1 MNKKFL
7 SAILFGAL
15 MVSSTGTFVS
25 CKDYDDDIDNIN
37 KELTDIKSK
46 LSDLESKVTTGGAY
60 VTKIESVEGGLKVS
74 VSDGTSYNLTIAGT
88 PAGSTVVID
97 KTTGEIS
104 IDGTP
109 TGFFATTGTTP
120 QGESTAPYVKDGFWY
135 FYDDATKAFVKSEYK
150 ASGNAWAVQKGDSVV
165 LHIPNE
171 AGVMQ
176 EITLP
181 TSSSALTALNAT
193 SSNWTSGKNIAWSKA
208 GADVTWAGKK
218 GNVTAGQLLISQLGS
233 ETATVTPASY
243 DLGAQTLTLVDI
255 DGKTAP
261 VTVTATAAEGD
272 YVTDRAASPSGKWNL
287 AIAMTDEV
295 TADNIATAFTK
306 KVNGVDK
313 NVKYALAVNGT
324 VMTGYEYVIDTQ
336 TVNESKTNTAYNK
349 DQIDLASKNVALG
362 TSTLSLNAATAAQA
376 YDSYLTFE
384 GASKT
389 LAEAKGITV
398 DGMNITVPA
407 TAAAAA
413 TPGLS
418 VTVNILDITGK
429 IAKNNV
435 ALTIAGASVSETE
448 TVAPV
453 SIKIST
459 VNSFSVDL
467 GTIFTNLDA
476 NIAQN
481 ADATKTT
488 VTTADGN
495 FFALTSTTA
504 ANGLFNVAGN
514 DKIAFK
520 KADGS
525 AATIAERNAT
535 KAVITLKMDGGT
547 GSSYVSA
554 AKDIANIYGT
564 FNLTLTLK
572 DKQGNELKK
581 VIVPVTVSKPEF
593 DDYYTANQYAG
604 WNEGVL
610 SSVIDNSGN
619 TPAFTMPTNLYTI
632 NKKADGTTGMTDA
645 QPDYVYTYKKAAVD
659 IDNSE
664 VKEAASI
671 TFDDVVK
678 DGFLKTTDYKV
689 KASKEVVTVN
699 ALTNGGSAEDNKI
712 SVSKEFTMKLAPA
725 FNKAKLVYYT
735 NGVAGTVA
743 AVNADGIIAPLTGD
757 GTANKPKN
765 GLALQYGDE
774 EIAVSATA
782 IPASESDDHKL
793 GGYKVTTGSAATGA
807 VVVGFAKSAESAGT
821 GVNLETGDTGVK
833 ITGLNAGQGGE
844 LVVTFTDY
852 AGIKT
857 QATIEYKK

>member
-1 MNKKFL
+1 M
-7 SAILFGAL
+7 
-15 MVSSTGTFVS
+15 
-25 CKDYDDDIDNIN
+25 
-37 KELTDIKSK
+37 TDIKSK

-193 SSNWTSGKNIAWSKA
+193 PSKWTSGKNIAWSKA

-218 GNVTAGQLLISQLGS
+218 GNVAAGQLLIGQLGS

-243 DLGAQTLTLVDI
+243 DLGAQELTLVDI

-349 DQIDLASKNVALG
+349 ANIGLASANVALG

-384 GASKT
+384 GASKS

-407 TAAAAA
+407 TAAA

-435 ALTIAGASVSETE
+435 ALTIAGTSVSETE

-520 KADGS
+520 QADGG
-525 AATIAERNAT
+525 AASIAARNAT
-535 KAVITLKMDGGT
+535 KAVITLNYA
-547 GSSYVSA
+547 GSKYTTA
-554 AKDIANIYGT
+554 AKDLANIYGT

-659 IDNSE
+659 NSE

-671 TFDDVVK
+671 TFNDVVK

-689 KASKEVVTVN
+689 KASNEVVTVN
-699 ALTNGGSAEDNKI
+699 ALTNGGSAEDNEI

-774 EIAVSATA
+774 EIAVSTTA
-782 IPASESDDHKL
+782 IPASASDDHKL

>member
-25 CKDYDDDIDNIN
+25 CKDYDDDIDEIN

-193 SSNWTSGKNIAWSKA
+193 PSNWTSGKNIAWSKA

-218 GNVTAGQLLISQLGS
+218 GNVAAGQLLIGQLGS

-243 DLGAQTLTLVDI
+243 DLGAQELTLVDI

-349 DQIDLASKNVALG
+349 AQIDLASKNVALG

-407 TAAAAA
+407 TAAA
-413 TPGLS
+413 TSGLS

-429 IAKNNV
+429 IAKKDII
-435 ALTIAGASVSETE
+435 LTIAGASVSETE

-495 FFALTSTTA
+495 FFALTSATSIGDGLYKVAENTA
-504 ANGLFNVAGN
+504 
-514 DKIAFK
+514 IAFK
-520 KADGS
+520 KADGG
-525 AATIAERNAT
+525 AATIAARNAT
-535 KAVITLKMDGGT
+535 KAVITLNYA
-547 GSSYVSA
+547 SSKYTTA
-554 AKDIANIYGT
+554 AKDLANIYGT

-572 DKQGNELKK
+572 DAQGNELKK
-581 VIVPVTVSKPEF
+581 VIVPVTVSKPDF

-604 WNEGVL
+604 WNEGIL
-610 SSVIDNSGN
+610 SSVIDNSTQN
-619 TPAFTMPTNLYTI
+619 APAFTMPTNLYTI

-645 QPDYVYTYKKAAVD
+645 QPDYTYTYKKT
-659 IDNSE
+659 DNSE
-664 VKEAASI
+664 ANNVTSI
-671 TFDDVVK
+671 TFTDVVK

-689 KASKEVVTVN
+689 KASNEVVTVN
-699 ALTNGGSAEDNKI
+699 ALTNDGSAEDNGI

-782 IPASESDDHKL
+782 IPASASNDHKL
-793 GGYKVTTGSAATGA
+793 GGYEVTTGSAATGA

-833 ITGLNAGQGGE
+833 IAGLNAGQGGE

>member
-193 SSNWTSGKNIAWSKA
+193 PSNWTSGKNIAWSKA

-218 GNVTAGQLLISQLGS
+218 GNVAAGQLLIGQLGS
-233 ETATVTPASY
+233 ETATVTPAFY
-243 DLGAQTLTLVDI
+243 DLGAQELTLVDI

-349 DQIDLASKNVALG
+349 ANIGLASANVALG

-407 TAAAAA
+407 TAAA

-429 IAKNNV
+429 IAKKDV
-435 ALTIAGASVSETE
+435 VLTIAGASVSETE

-481 ADATKTT
+481 ADTTKTT

-495 FFALTSTTA
+495 FFALTSATSIGDGLYKVAENTA
-504 ANGLFNVAGN
+504 
-514 DKIAFK
+514 IAFK
-520 KADGS
+520 KADGG
-525 AATIAERNAT
+525 AATIAARNAI
-535 KAVITLKMDGGT
+535 KAVITLNYT
-547 GSSYVSA
+547 GSKYTTA
-554 AKDIANIYGT
+554 AKDLANIYGT

-572 DKQGNELKK
+572 DAQGNELKK

-604 WNEGVL
+604 WNEGIL

-619 TPAFTMPTNLYTI
+619 SPAFTMPTNLYTI
-632 NKKADGTTGMTDA
+632 NKKADGTGMTDA
-645 QPDYVYTYKKAAVD
+645 QPGYTYTYKKAAV
-659 IDNSE
+659 DNSE

-671 TFDDVVK
+671 TFTDVVK

-689 KASKEVVTVN
+689 KANKEVVTVN
-699 ALTNGGSAEDNKI
+699 ALTGASNAAADNTI

-743 AVNADGIIAPLTGD
+743 AVNADGIIAALTED
-757 GTANKPKN
+757 KTANKPKN

-774 EIAVSATA
+774 EIAVSTTA
-782 IPASESDDHKL
+782 IPASASASNKL
-793 GGYKVTTGSAATGA
+793 GGYQVSTADATSGA
-807 VVVGFAKSAESAGT
+807 TIKVGFAKSAESAGGSVT
-821 GVNLETGDTGVK
+821 LEAGDTGVK

>member
-1 MNKKFL
+1 
-7 SAILFGAL
+7 

-193 SSNWTSGKNIAWSKA
+193 PSKWTSGKNIAWSKA

-218 GNVTAGQLLISQLGS
+218 GNVAAGQLLIGQLGS

-243 DLGAQTLTLVDI
+243 DLGAQELTLVDI

-349 DQIDLASKNVALG
+349 ANIGLASANVALG

-384 GASKT
+384 GASKS

-407 TAAAAA
+407 TAAA

-435 ALTIAGASVSETE
+435 ALTIAGTSVSETE

-520 KADGS
+520 QADGG
-525 AATIAERNAT
+525 AASIAARNAT
-535 KAVITLKMDGGT
+535 KAVITLNYA
-547 GSSYVSA
+547 GSKYTTA
-554 AKDIANIYGT
+554 AKDLANIYGT

-645 QPDYVYTYKKAAVD
+645 QPDYVYTYKKAAVN
-659 IDNSE
+659 NSE

-671 TFDDVVK
+671 TFNDVVK

-689 KASKEVVTVN
+689 KASNEVVTVN
-699 ALTNGGSAEDNKI
+699 ALTNGGSAEDNEI

-743 AVNADGIIAPLTGD
+743 AVNADGIIAPLTED

-774 EIAVSATA
+774 EIAVSTTA
-782 IPASESDDHKL
+782 IPASASDDHKL

>member
-1 MNKKFL
+1 
-7 SAILFGAL
+7 

-193 SSNWTSGKNIAWSKA
+193 PSNWTSGKNIAWSKA

-218 GNVTAGQLLISQLGS
+218 GNVAAGQLLIGQLGS

-243 DLGAQTLTLVDI
+243 DLGAQELTLVDI

-349 DQIDLASKNVALG
+349 ANIGLASANVALG

-407 TAAAAA
+407 TAAA

-429 IAKNNV
+429 IAKKDV
-435 ALTIAGASVSETE
+435 VLTIAGASVSETE

-495 FFALTSTTA
+495 FFALTSATSIGDGLYKVAENTA
-504 ANGLFNVAGN
+504 
-514 DKIAFK
+514 IAFK
-520 KADGS
+520 KADGG
-525 AATIAERNAT
+525 AATIAARNAI
-535 KAVITLKMDGGT
+535 KAVITLNYT
-547 GSSYVSA
+547 GSKYTTA
-554 AKDIANIYGT
+554 AKDLANIYGT

-572 DKQGNELKK
+572 DAQGNELKK

-604 WNEGVL
+604 WNEGIL

-619 TPAFTMPTNLYTI
+619 SPAFTMPTNLYTI
-632 NKKADGTTGMTDA
+632 NKKADGTGMTDA
-645 QPDYVYTYKKAAVD
+645 QPGYTYTYKKAAV
-659 IDNSE
+659 DNSE

-671 TFDDVVK
+671 TFTDVVK

-689 KASKEVVTVN
+689 KANKEVVTVN
-699 ALTNGGSAEDNKI
+699 ALTGASNAAADNTI

-743 AVNADGIIAPLTGD
+743 AVNADGIIAALTED
-757 GTANKPKN
+757 KTANKPKN

-774 EIAVSATA
+774 EIAVSTTA
-782 IPASESDDHKL
+782 IPASASASNKL
-793 GGYKVTTGSAATGA
+793 GGYQVSTADATSDA
-807 VVVGFAKSAESAGT
+807 TIKVGFAKSAESAGGSVT
-821 GVNLETGDTGVK
+821 LEAGDIGVK

>member
-1 MNKKFL
+1 
-7 SAILFGAL
+7 

-193 SSNWTSGKNIAWSKA
+193 PSNWTSGKNIAWSKA

-218 GNVTAGQLLISQLGS
+218 GNVAAGQLLIGQLGS

-243 DLGAQTLTLVDI
+243 DLGAQELTLVDI

-349 DQIDLASKNVALG
+349 ANIGLASANVALG

-407 TAAAAA
+407 TAAA

-429 IAKNNV
+429 IAKKDV
-435 ALTIAGASVSETE
+435 VLTIAGASVSETE

-495 FFALTSTTA
+495 FFALTSVTSIGDGLYKVAENTA
-504 ANGLFNVAGN
+504 
-514 DKIAFK
+514 IAFK
-520 KADGS
+520 KADGG
-525 AATIAERNAT
+525 AATIAARNAI
-535 KAVITLKMDGGT
+535 KAVITLNYT
-547 GSSYVSA
+547 GSKYTTA
-554 AKDIANIYGT
+554 AKDLANIYGT

-572 DKQGNELKK
+572 DAQGNELKK

-604 WNEGVL
+604 WNEGIL

-619 TPAFTMPTNLYTI
+619 SPAFTMPTNLYTI
-632 NKKADGTTGMTDA
+632 NKKADGTGMTDA
-645 QPDYVYTYKKAAVD
+645 QPGYTYTYKKAAV
-659 IDNSE
+659 DNSE

-671 TFDDVVK
+671 TFTDVVK

-689 KASKEVVTVN
+689 KANKEVVTVN
-699 ALTNGGSAEDNKI
+699 ALTGASNAAADNTI

-743 AVNADGIIAPLTGD
+743 AVNADGIIAALTED
-757 GTANKPKN
+757 KTANKPKN

-774 EIAVSATA
+774 EIAVSTTA
-782 IPASESDDHKL
+782 IPASASASNKL
-793 GGYKVTTGSAATGA
+793 GGYQVSTADATSGA
-807 VVVGFAKSAESAGT
+807 TIKVGFAKSAESAGGSVT
-821 GVNLETGDTGVK
+821 LEAGDTGVK

>member
-193 SSNWTSGKNIAWSKA
+193 PSNWTSGKNIAWSKA
-208 GADVTWAGKK
+208 SADVTWAGKK
-218 GNVTAGQLLISQLGS
+218 GNVAAGQLLIGQLGS

-243 DLGAQTLTLVDI
+243 DLGAQELTLVDI

-349 DQIDLASKNVALG
+349 ANIGLASANVALG

-407 TAAAAA
+407 TAAA

-429 IAKNNV
+429 IAKKDV
-435 ALTIAGASVSETE
+435 VLTIAGASVSETE

-495 FFALTSTTA
+495 FFALTSATSIGDGLYKVAENTA
-504 ANGLFNVAGN
+504 
-514 DKIAFK
+514 IAFK
-520 KADGS
+520 KADGG
-525 AATIAERNAT
+525 AATIAARNAI
-535 KAVITLKMDGGT
+535 KAVITLNYT
-547 GSSYVSA
+547 GSKYTTA
-554 AKDIANIYGT
+554 AKDLANIYGT

-572 DKQGNELKK
+572 DAQGNELKK

-604 WNEGVL
+604 WNEGIL

-619 TPAFTMPTNLYTI
+619 SPAFTMPTNLYTI
-632 NKKADGTTGMTDA
+632 NKKADGTGMTDA
-645 QPDYVYTYKKAAVD
+645 QPGYTYTYKKAAV
-659 IDNSE
+659 DNSE

-671 TFDDVVK
+671 TFTDVVK

-689 KASKEVVTVN
+689 KANKEVVTVN
-699 ALTNGGSAEDNKI
+699 ALTGASNAAADNTI

-743 AVNADGIIAPLTGD
+743 AVNADGIIAALTED
-757 GTANKPKN
+757 KTANKPKN

-774 EIAVSATA
+774 EIAVSTTA
-782 IPASESDDHKL
+782 IPASASASNKL
-793 GGYKVTTGSAATGA
+793 GGYQVSTADATSGA
-807 VVVGFAKSAESAGT
+807 TIKVGFAKSAESAGGSVT
-821 GVNLETGDTGVK
+821 LEAGDTGVK

>member
-1 MNKKFL
+1 
-7 SAILFGAL
+7 

-25 CKDYDDDIDNIN
+25 CKDYDDDIDEIN

-120 QGESTAPYVKDGFWY
+120 QGESTASYVKDGFWY

-193 SSNWTSGKNIAWSKA
+193 PSNWTSGKNIAWSKA

-218 GNVTAGQLLISQLGS
+218 GNVTAGQLLIGQLGS

-349 DQIDLASKNVALG
+349 NQIGLASANVALG

-407 TAAAAA
+407 TAAA

-429 IAKNNV
+429 IAKKDII
-435 ALTIAGASVSETE
+435 LTIAGASVSETE

-495 FFALTSTTA
+495 FFALTSATSIGDGLYKVAENTA
-504 ANGLFNVAGN
+504 
-514 DKIAFK
+514 IAFK
-520 KADGS
+520 KADGG
-525 AATIAERNAT
+525 AAAIAARNAT

-610 SSVIDNSGN
+610 SSVIDNSTQN

-645 QPDYVYTYKKAAVD
+645 QPDYAYTYKKAAV
-659 IDNSE
+659 DNSE

-671 TFDDVVK
+671 TFTDVVK

-689 KASKEVVTVN
+689 KASNEVVTVN
-699 ALTNGGSAEDNKI
+699 ALTGASNAAADNTI

-743 AVNADGIIAPLTGD
+743 AVNADGIIAALTGD

-774 EIAVSATA
+774 EIAVSTTA
-782 IPASESDDHKL
+782 IPTSASNDHKL
-793 GGYKVTTGSAATGA
+793 GGYEVTTGSAATGA
-807 VVVGFAKSAESAGT
+807 VVVEFAKSAESAGT
-821 GVNLETGDTGVK
+821 GVKLEAGDTGVK

>member
-1 MNKKFL
+1 
-7 SAILFGAL
+7 

-193 SSNWTSGKNIAWSKA
+193 PSNWTSGKNIAWSKA

-218 GNVTAGQLLISQLGS
+218 GNVAAGQLLIGQLGS

-243 DLGAQTLTLVDI
+243 DLGAQELTLVDI

-349 DQIDLASKNVALG
+349 ANIGLASANVALG

-407 TAAAAA
+407 TAAA

-429 IAKNNV
+429 IAKKDV
-435 ALTIAGASVSETE
+435 VLTIAGASVSETE

-495 FFALTSTTA
+495 FFALTSATSIGDGLYKVAENTA
-504 ANGLFNVAGN
+504 
-514 DKIAFK
+514 IAFK
-520 KADGS
+520 KADGG
-525 AATIAERNAT
+525 AATIAARNAI
-535 KAVITLKMDGGT
+535 KAVITLNYT
-547 GSSYVSA
+547 GSKYTTA
-554 AKDIANIYGT
+554 AKDLANIYGT

-572 DKQGNELKK
+572 DAQGNELKK

-604 WNEGVL
+604 WNEGIL

-619 TPAFTMPTNLYTI
+619 SPAFTMPTNLYTI
-632 NKKADGTTGMTDA
+632 NKKADGTGMTDA
-645 QPDYVYTYKKAAVD
+645 QLGYTYTYKKAAV
-659 IDNSE
+659 DNSE

-671 TFDDVVK
+671 TFTDVVK

-689 KASKEVVTVN
+689 KANKEVVTVN
-699 ALTNGGSAEDNKI
+699 ALTGASNAAADNTI

-743 AVNADGIIAPLTGD
+743 AVNADGIIAALTED
-757 GTANKPKN
+757 KTANKPKN

-774 EIAVSATA
+774 EIAVSTTA
-782 IPASESDDHKL
+782 IPASASASNKL
-793 GGYKVTTGSAATGA
+793 GGYQVSTADATSGA
-807 VVVGFAKSAESAGT
+807 TIKVGFAKSAESAGGSVT
-821 GVNLETGDTGVK
+821 LEAGDTGVK

-844 LVVTFTDY
+844 LVVTFTDH

>member
-1 MNKKFL
+1 M
-7 SAILFGAL
+7 IG
-15 MVSSTGTFVS
+15 
-25 CKDYDDDIDNIN
+25 
-37 KELTDIKSK
+37 
-46 LSDLESKVTTGGAY
+46 
-60 VTKIESVEGGLKVS
+60 
-74 VSDGTSYNLTIAGT
+74 
-88 PAGSTVVID
+88 
-97 KTTGEIS
+97 
-104 IDGTP
+104 
-109 TGFFATTGTTP
+109 
-120 QGESTAPYVKDGFWY
+120 
-135 FYDDATKAFVKSEYK
+135 
-150 ASGNAWAVQKGDSVV
+150 
-165 LHIPNE
+165 
-171 AGVMQ
+171 
-176 EITLP
+176 
-181 TSSSALTALNAT
+181 
-193 SSNWTSGKNIAWSKA
+193 
-208 GADVTWAGKK
+208 
-218 GNVTAGQLLISQLGS
+218 QLGS

-243 DLGAQTLTLVDI
+243 DLGAQELTLVDI

-349 DQIDLASKNVALG
+349 ANIGLANANVALG

-384 GASKT
+384 GASKS

-407 TAAAAA
+407 TAAA
-413 TPGLS
+413 TSGLS

-429 IAKNNV
+429 IAKKDII
-435 ALTIAGASVSETE
+435 LTIAGASVSETE

-504 ANGLFNVAGN
+504 ANGLFNVADNG
-514 DKIAFK
+514 KIAFK
-520 KADGS
+520 KADGG
-525 AATIAERNAT
+525 AASIAARNAT
-535 KAVITLKMDGGT
+535 KAVITLN
-547 GSSYVSA
+547 YVSSKYTTA
-554 AKDIANIYGT
+554 AKDLANIYGT

-572 DKQGNELKK
+572 DAQGNELKK

-610 SSVIDNSGN
+610 SSVIDNSTN
-619 TPAFTMPTNLYTI
+619 APAFTMPTNLYTI
-632 NKKADGTTGMTDA
+632 NKKADGTGMTDA
-645 QPDYVYTYKKAAVD
+645 QPGYTYTYKKADA
-659 IDNSE
+659 SE
-664 VKEAASI
+664 VKNVDAI
-671 TFDDVVK
+671 TFNDVVK

-699 ALTNGGSAEDNKI
+699 ALTGVSNTAADNTI

-743 AVNADGIIAPLTGD
+743 AVNADGIIVALTGD

-774 EIAVSATA
+774 EIAVSTTA
-782 IPASESDDHKL
+782 IPASASNDHKL
-793 GGYKVTTGSAATGA
+793 GGYEVTTGSAATGA
-807 VVVGFAKSAESAGT
+807 IVVEFAKSAESAGGSVT
-821 GVNLETGDTGVK
+821 LETSDTGVK
-833 ITGLNAGQGGE
+833 IADLNAGQGGE

>member
-1 MNKKFL
+1 
-7 SAILFGAL
+7 

-25 CKDYDDDIDNIN
+25 CKDYDDDIDEIN

-193 SSNWTSGKNIAWSKA
+193 PSNWTSGKNIAWSKA

-218 GNVTAGQLLISQLGS
+218 GNVTAGQLLIGQLGS

-349 DQIDLASKNVALG
+349 NQIGLASANVALG

-407 TAAAAA
+407 TAAA
-413 TPGLS
+413 TSGLS

-429 IAKNNV
+429 IAKKDII
-435 ALTIAGASVSETE
+435 LTIAGASVSETE

-495 FFALTSTTA
+495 FFALTSATSIGDGLYKVAENTA
-504 ANGLFNVAGN
+504 
-514 DKIAFK
+514 IAFK
-520 KADGS
+520 KADGG
-525 AATIAERNAT
+525 AAAIAARNAT
-535 KAVITLKMDGGT
+535 KAVITLNYA
-547 GSSYVSA
+547 SSKYTTA
-554 AKDIANIYGT
+554 AKDLANIYGT

-572 DKQGNELKK
+572 DAQGNELKK

-610 SSVIDNSGN
+610 SSVIDNSTQN

-645 QPDYVYTYKKAAVD
+645 QPDYAYTYKKAAV
-659 IDNSE
+659 DNSE

-671 TFDDVVK
+671 TFTDVVK

-689 KASKEVVTVN
+689 KASNEVVTVN
-699 ALTNGGSAEDNKI
+699 ALTGASNAAADNTI

-743 AVNADGIIAPLTGD
+743 AVNADGIIAALTGD

-774 EIAVSATA
+774 EIAVSTTA
-782 IPASESDDHKL
+782 IPASASASNKL
-793 GGYKVTTGSAATGA
+793 GGYQVSTADATSGA
-807 VVVGFAKSAESAGT
+807 TIKVGFAKSAESAGGSVT
-821 GVNLETGDTGVK
+821 LETSDTGVK
-833 ITGLNAGQGGE
+833 IADLNAGQGGE

>member
-1 MNKKFL
+1 
-7 SAILFGAL
+7 

-171 AGVMQ
+171 AGVVQ

-218 GNVTAGQLLISQLGS
+218 GNVTAGQLLIGQLGS

-243 DLGAQTLTLVDI
+243 DLGAQELTLVDI

-349 DQIDLASKNVALG
+349 ANIWLANANVALG

-407 TAAAAA
+407 TAAA
-413 TPGLS
+413 TSGLS

-429 IAKNNV
+429 IAKKDII
-435 ALTIAGASVSETE
+435 LTIAGASVSETE

-495 FFALTSTTA
+495 FFALTSTISIGDGLYKVAENTA
-504 ANGLFNVAGN
+504 
-514 DKIAFK
+514 IAFK
-520 KADGS
+520 KADGG
-525 AATIAERNAT
+525 AATIAARNAT
-535 KAVITLKMDGGT
+535 KAVITLDYA
-547 GSSYVSA
+547 SSKYITA

-659 IDNSE
+659 NSE

-671 TFDDVVK
+671 TFNDVVK

-689 KASKEVVTVN
+689 KASNEVVTVN
-699 ALTNGGSAEDNKI
+699 ALTGVSNAAADNTI

-774 EIAVSATA
+774 EIAVSTTA
-782 IPASESDDHKL
+782 IPASESNDHKL

-807 VVVGFAKSAESAGT
+807 VVVEFAKSAESAGGSVT
-821 GVNLETGDTGVK
+821 LETGDAGVK
-833 ITGLNAGQGGE
+833 IADLNAGQGGE

>member
-193 SSNWTSGKNIAWSKA
+193 PSNWTSGKNIAWSKA

-218 GNVTAGQLLISQLGS
+218 GNVAAGQLLIGQLGS

-243 DLGAQTLTLVDI
+243 DLGAQELTLVDI

-336 TVNESKTNTAYNK
+336 TVNESKTNTDYNK
-349 DQIDLASKNVALG
+349 ANIGLASANVALG

-407 TAAAAA
+407 TAAA

-429 IAKNNV
+429 IAKKDV
-435 ALTIAGASVSETE
+435 VLTIAGASVSETE

-495 FFALTSTTA
+495 FFALTSATSIGDGLYKVAENTA
-504 ANGLFNVAGN
+504 
-514 DKIAFK
+514 IAFK
-520 KADGS
+520 KADGG
-525 AATIAERNAT
+525 AATIAARNAI
-535 KAVITLKMDGGT
+535 KAVITLNYT
-547 GSSYVSA
+547 GSKYTTA
-554 AKDIANIYGT
+554 AKDLANIYGT

-572 DKQGNELKK
+572 DAQGNELKK

-604 WNEGVL
+604 WNEGIL

-619 TPAFTMPTNLYTI
+619 SPAFTMPTNLYTI
-632 NKKADGTTGMTDA
+632 NKKADGTGMTDA
-645 QPDYVYTYKKAAVD
+645 QPGYTYTYKKAAV
-659 IDNSE
+659 DNSE

-671 TFDDVVK
+671 TFTDVVK

-689 KASKEVVTVN
+689 KANKEVVTVN
-699 ALTNGGSAEDNKI
+699 ALTGASNAAADNTI

-743 AVNADGIIAPLTGD
+743 AVNADGIIAALTED
-757 GTANKPKN
+757 KTANKPKN

-774 EIAVSATA
+774 EIAVSTTA
-782 IPASESDDHKL
+782 IPASASASNKL
-793 GGYKVTTGSAATGA
+793 GGYQVSTADATSGA
-807 VVVGFAKSAESAGT
+807 TIKVGFAKSAESAGGSVT
-821 GVNLETGDTGVK
+821 LEAGDTGVK

>member
-1 MNKKFL
+1 
-7 SAILFGAL
+7 

>member
-218 GNVTAGQLLISQLGS
+218 GNVTAGQLLIGQLGS

-407 TAAAAA
+407 TAAA

-659 IDNSE
+659 NSE

>member
-1 MNKKFL
+1 
-7 SAILFGAL
+7 

-193 SSNWTSGKNIAWSKA
+193 PSNWTSGKNIAWSKA

-218 GNVTAGQLLISQLGS
+218 GNVAAGQLLIGQLGS

-243 DLGAQTLTLVDI
+243 DLGAQELTLVDI

-349 DQIDLASKNVALG
+349 ANIGLASANVALG

-407 TAAAAA
+407 TAAA

-429 IAKNNV
+429 IAKKDV
-435 ALTIAGASVSETE
+435 VLTIAGASVSETE

-481 ADATKTT
+481 ADTTKTT

-495 FFALTSTTA
+495 FFALTSATSIGDGLYKVAENTA
-504 ANGLFNVAGN
+504 
-514 DKIAFK
+514 IAFK
-520 KADGS
+520 KADGG
-525 AATIAERNAT
+525 AATIAARNAI
-535 KAVITLKMDGGT
+535 KAVITLNYT
-547 GSSYVSA
+547 GSKYTTA
-554 AKDIANIYGT
+554 AKDLANIYGT

-572 DKQGNELKK
+572 DAQGNELKK

-604 WNEGVL
+604 WNEGIL

-619 TPAFTMPTNLYTI
+619 SPAFTMPTNLYTI
-632 NKKADGTTGMTDA
+632 NKKADGTGMTDA
-645 QPDYVYTYKKAAVD
+645 QPGYTYTYKKAAV
-659 IDNSE
+659 DNSE

-671 TFDDVVK
+671 TFTDVVK

-689 KASKEVVTVN
+689 KANKEVVTVN
-699 ALTNGGSAEDNKI
+699 ALTGASNAAADNTI

-743 AVNADGIIAPLTGD
+743 AVNADGIIAALTED
-757 GTANKPKN
+757 KTANKPKN

-774 EIAVSATA
+774 EIAVSTTA
-782 IPASESDDHKL
+782 IPASASASNKL
-793 GGYKVTTGSAATGA
+793 GGYQVSTADATSGA
-807 VVVGFAKSAESAGT
+807 TIKVGFAKSAESAGGSVT
-821 GVNLETGDTGVK
+821 LEAGDTGVK

>member
-25 CKDYDDDIDNIN
+25 CKDYDDDIDEIN

-171 AGVMQ
+171 AGVVQ

-193 SSNWTSGKNIAWSKA
+193 PSKWTSGKNIAWSKA

-218 GNVTAGQLLISQLGS
+218 GNVAAGQLLIGQLGS

-243 DLGAQTLTLVDI
+243 DLGAQELTLVDI

-349 DQIDLASKNVALG
+349 AQIDLASKNVALG

-407 TAAAAA
+407 TAAA
-413 TPGLS
+413 TSGLS

-429 IAKNNV
+429 IAKKDII
-435 ALTIAGASVSETE
+435 LTIAGASVSETE

-495 FFALTSTTA
+495 FFALTSATSIGDGLYKVAENTA
-504 ANGLFNVAGN
+504 
-514 DKIAFK
+514 IAFK
-520 KADGS
+520 KADGG
-525 AATIAERNAT
+525 AATIAARNAT
-535 KAVITLKMDGGT
+535 KAVITLNYA
-547 GSSYVSA
+547 SSKYTTA
-554 AKDIANIYGT
+554 AKDLANIYGT

-572 DKQGNELKK
+572 DAQGNELKK
-581 VIVPVTVSKPEF
+581 VIVPVTVSKPDF

-604 WNEGVL
+604 WNEGIL
-610 SSVIDNSGN
+610 SSVIDNSTQN
-619 TPAFTMPTNLYTI
+619 APAFTMPTNLYTI

-645 QPDYVYTYKKAAVD
+645 QPDYTYTYKKT
-659 IDNSE
+659 DNSE
-664 VKEAASI
+664 ANNVISI
-671 TFDDVVK
+671 TFTDVVK

-689 KASKEVVTVN
+689 KASNEVVTVN
-699 ALTNGGSAEDNKI
+699 ALTNDGSAEDNGI

-782 IPASESDDHKL
+782 IPASASNDHKL
-793 GGYKVTTGSAATGA
+793 GGYEVTTGSAATGA

-833 ITGLNAGQGGE
+833 IAGLNAGQGGE

>member
-193 SSNWTSGKNIAWSKA
+193 PSNWTSGKNIAWSKA

-218 GNVTAGQLLISQLGS
+218 GNVAAGQLLIGQLGS

-243 DLGAQTLTLVDI
+243 DLGAQELTLVDI

-349 DQIDLASKNVALG
+349 ANIGLASANVALG

-407 TAAAAA
+407 TAAA

-429 IAKNNV
+429 IAKKDIV
-435 ALTIAGASVSETE
+435 LTIAGASVSETE

-481 ADATKTT
+481 ADTTKTT

-495 FFALTSTTA
+495 FFALTSATSIGDGLYKVAENTA
-504 ANGLFNVAGN
+504 
-514 DKIAFK
+514 IAFK
-520 KADGS
+520 KADGG
-525 AATIAERNAT
+525 AATIAARNAI
-535 KAVITLKMDGGT
+535 KAVITLNYT
-547 GSSYVSA
+547 GSKYTTA
-554 AKDIANIYGT
+554 AKDLANIYGT

-572 DKQGNELKK
+572 DAQGNELKK

-604 WNEGVL
+604 WNEGIL

-619 TPAFTMPTNLYTI
+619 SPAFTMPTNLYTI
-632 NKKADGTTGMTDA
+632 NKKADGTGMTDA
-645 QPDYVYTYKKAAVD
+645 QPGYTYTYKKAAV
-659 IDNSE
+659 DNSE

-671 TFDDVVK
+671 TFTDVVK

-689 KASKEVVTVN
+689 KANKKVVTVN
-699 ALTNGGSAEDNKI
+699 ALTGASNAAADNTI

-743 AVNADGIIAPLTGD
+743 AVNADGIIAALTED
-757 GTANKPKN
+757 KTANKPKN

-774 EIAVSATA
+774 EIAVSTIA
-782 IPASESDDHKL
+782 IPASASASNKL
-793 GGYKVTTGSAATGA
+793 GGYQVSTADATSGA
-807 VVVGFAKSAESAGT
+807 TIKVGFAKSAESAGGSVT
-821 GVNLETGDTGVK
+821 LEAGDTGVK

>member
-171 AGVMQ
+171 AGVVQ

-193 SSNWTSGKNIAWSKA
+193 PNNWISGKNIAWSKA

-218 GNVTAGQLLISQLGS
+218 GNVTAGQLLIGQLGS

-243 DLGAQTLTLVDI
+243 DLGAQELTLVDI

-349 DQIDLASKNVALG
+349 ANIGLANANVALG

-407 TAAAAA
+407 TAAA
-413 TPGLS
+413 TSGLS

-429 IAKNNV
+429 IAKKDII
-435 ALTIAGASVSETE
+435 LTIAGASVSETE

-495 FFALTSTTA
+495 FFALTSTTSIGD
-504 ANGLFNVAGN
+504 GLYKVAEN
-514 DKIAFK
+514 TAIAFK
-520 KADGS
+520 KADGG
-525 AATIAERNAT
+525 AATIAARNAT
-535 KAVITLKMDGGT
+535 KAVITLDYA
-547 GSSYVSA
+547 SSKYTTA

-659 IDNSE
+659 NSE

-671 TFDDVVK
+671 TFNDVVK

-689 KASKEVVTVN
+689 KASNEVVTVN
-699 ALTNGGSAEDNKI
+699 ALTGVSNAAADNTI

-774 EIAVSATA
+774 EIAVSTTA

-807 VVVGFAKSAESAGT
+807 VVVEFAKSAESAGGSVT
-821 GVNLETGDTGVK
+821 LETGDAGVK
-833 ITGLNAGQGGE
+833 IADLNAGQGGE

>member
-1 MNKKFL
+1 
-7 SAILFGAL
+7 

-25 CKDYDDDIDNIN
+25 CKDYDDDIDEIN

-181 TSSSALTALNAT
+181 TSSSALTALDAT
-193 SSNWTSGKNIAWSKA
+193 LNNWISGKNIAWSKA

-218 GNVTAGQLLISQLGS
+218 GNVAAGQLLIGQLGS

-243 DLGAQTLTLVDI
+243 DLGAQELTLVDI

-349 DQIDLASKNVALG
+349 ANIGLASANVALG

-407 TAAAAA
+407 TAAA
-413 TPGLS
+413 TSGLS

-429 IAKNNV
+429 IAKKDII
-435 ALTIAGASVSETE
+435 LTIAGASVSETE

-495 FFALTSTTA
+495 FFALTSTTSIGD
-504 ANGLFNVAGN
+504 GLYKVAEN
-514 DKIAFK
+514 TAIAFK
-520 KADGS
+520 KADGG
-525 AATIAERNAT
+525 AATIAARNAI
-535 KAVITLKMDGGT
+535 KAVITLNYT
-547 GSSYVSA
+547 GSKYTTA
-554 AKDIANIYGT
+554 AKDLANIYGT

-572 DKQGNELKK
+572 DAQGNELKK

-604 WNEGVL
+604 WNEGIL

-619 TPAFTMPTNLYTI
+619 SPAFTMPTNLYTI
-632 NKKADGTTGMTDA
+632 NKKADGTGMTDA
-645 QPDYVYTYKKAAVD
+645 QPGYTYTYKKAAV
-659 IDNSE
+659 DNSE

-671 TFDDVVK
+671 TFTDVVK

-689 KASKEVVTVN
+689 KANKEVVTVN
-699 ALTNGGSAEDNKI
+699 ALTGASNAAADNTI

-743 AVNADGIIAPLTGD
+743 AVNADGIIAALTED
-757 GTANKPKN
+757 KTANKPKN

-774 EIAVSATA
+774 EIAVSTTT
-782 IPASESDDHKL
+782 IPASANASNKL
-793 GGYKVTTGSAATGA
+793 GGYQVSTADATSGA
-807 VVVGFAKSAESAGT
+807 TIKVGFAKSAESAGGSVT
-821 GVNLETGDTGVK
+821 LEAGDIGVK

>member
-193 SSNWTSGKNIAWSKA
+193 PSNWTSGKNIAWSKA

-218 GNVTAGQLLISQLGS
+218 GNVTAGQLLIGQLGS

-243 DLGAQTLTLVDI
+243 DLGAQELTLVDI

-349 DQIDLASKNVALG
+349 ANIGLASANVALG

-407 TAAAAA
+407 TAA

-429 IAKNNV
+429 IAKKDV
-435 ALTIAGASVSETE
+435 VLTIAGASVSETE

-495 FFALTSTTA
+495 FFALTSATSIGDGLYKVAENTA
-504 ANGLFNVAGN
+504 
-514 DKIAFK
+514 IAFK
-520 KADGS
+520 KADGG
-525 AATIAERNAT
+525 AATIAARNAI
-535 KAVITLKMDGGT
+535 KAVITLNYT
-547 GSSYVSA
+547 GSKYTTA
-554 AKDIANIYGT
+554 AKDLANIYGT

-572 DKQGNELKK
+572 DAQGNELKK

-604 WNEGVL
+604 WNEGIL

-619 TPAFTMPTNLYTI
+619 SPAFTMPTNLYTI
-632 NKKADGTTGMTDA
+632 NKKADGTGMTDA
-645 QPDYVYTYKKAAVD
+645 QPGYTYTYKKAAV
-659 IDNSE
+659 DNSE

-671 TFDDVVK
+671 TFTDVVK

-689 KASKEVVTVN
+689 KANKEVVTVN
-699 ALTNGGSAEDNKI
+699 ALTGASNAAADNTI

-743 AVNADGIIAPLTGD
+743 AVNADGIIAALTED
-757 GTANKPKN
+757 KTANKPKN

-774 EIAVSATA
+774 EIAVSTTA
-782 IPASESDDHKL
+782 IPASANASNKL
-793 GGYKVTTGSAATGA
+793 GGYQVSTADATSGA
-807 VVVGFAKSAESAGT
+807 TIKVGFAKSAESAGGSVT
-821 GVNLETGDTGVK
+821 LEAGDTGVK

>member
-1 MNKKFL
+1 
-7 SAILFGAL
+7 

-193 SSNWTSGKNIAWSKA
+193 PSNWTSGKNIAWSKA

-218 GNVTAGQLLISQLGS
+218 GNVAAGQLLIGQLGS

-243 DLGAQTLTLVDI
+243 DLGAQELTLVDI

-349 DQIDLASKNVALG
+349 ANIGLASANVALG

-407 TAAAAA
+407 TAAA

-429 IAKNNV
+429 IAKKDV
-435 ALTIAGASVSETE
+435 VLTIAGASVSETE

-495 FFALTSTTA
+495 FFALTSATSIGDGLYKVAENTA
-504 ANGLFNVAGN
+504 
-514 DKIAFK
+514 IAFK
-520 KADGS
+520 KADGG
-525 AATIAERNAT
+525 AAKIAARNAI
-535 KAVITLKMDGGT
+535 KAVITLNYT
-547 GSSYVSA
+547 GSKYTTA
-554 AKDIANIYGT
+554 AKDLANIYGT

-572 DKQGNELKK
+572 DAQGNELKK

-604 WNEGVL
+604 WNEGIL

-619 TPAFTMPTNLYTI
+619 SPAFTMPTNLYTI
-632 NKKADGTTGMTDA
+632 NKKADGTGMTDA
-645 QPDYVYTYKKAAVD
+645 QPGYTYTYKKAAV
-659 IDNSE
+659 DNSE

-671 TFDDVVK
+671 TFTDVVK

-689 KASKEVVTVN
+689 KANKEVVTVN
-699 ALTNGGSAEDNKI
+699 ALTGASNAAADNTI

-743 AVNADGIIAPLTGD
+743 AVNADGIIAALTED
-757 GTANKPKN
+757 KTANKPKN

-774 EIAVSATA
+774 EIAVSTTA
-782 IPASESDDHKL
+782 IPASASASNKL
-793 GGYKVTTGSAATGA
+793 GGYQVSTADATSGA
-807 VVVGFAKSAESAGT
+807 TIKVGFAKSAESAGGSVT
-821 GVNLETGDTGVK
+821 LEAGDTGVK

>member
-193 SSNWTSGKNIAWSKA
+193 PSNWTSGKNIAWSKA

-218 GNVTAGQLLISQLGS
+218 GNVAAGQLLIGQLGS

-243 DLGAQTLTLVDI
+243 DLGAQELTLVDI

-349 DQIDLASKNVALG
+349 ANIGLASANVALG

-407 TAAAAA
+407 TAAA

-429 IAKNNV
+429 IAKKDV
-435 ALTIAGASVSETE
+435 VLTIAGASVSETE

-495 FFALTSTTA
+495 FFALTSATSIGDGLYKVAENTA
-504 ANGLFNVAGN
+504 
-514 DKIAFK
+514 IAFK
-520 KADGS
+520 KADGG
-525 AATIAERNAT
+525 AATIAARNAI
-535 KAVITLKMDGGT
+535 KAVITLNYT
-547 GSSYVSA
+547 GSKYTTA
-554 AKDIANIYGT
+554 AKDLANIYGT

-572 DKQGNELKK
+572 DAQGNELKK

-604 WNEGVL
+604 WNEGIL

-619 TPAFTMPTNLYTI
+619 SPAFTMPTNLYTI
-632 NKKADGTTGMTDA
+632 NKKADGTGMTDA
-645 QPDYVYTYKKAAVD
+645 QPGYTYTYKKAAV
-659 IDNSE
+659 DNSE

-671 TFDDVVK
+671 TFTDVVK

-689 KASKEVVTVN
+689 KANKEVVIV
-699 ALTNGGSAEDNKI
+699 ALTGASNAAADDTI

-743 AVNADGIIAPLTGD
+743 AVNADGIIAALTED
-757 GTANKPKN
+757 KTANKPKN

-774 EIAVSATA
+774 EIAVSTTA
-782 IPASESDDHKL
+782 IPASASASNKL
-793 GGYKVTTGSAATGA
+793 GGYQVSTADVTSGATIK
-807 VVVGFAKSAESAGT
+807 VGFAKSAESAGGSVT
-821 GVNLETGDTGVK
+821 AGDTGVK

>member
-1 MNKKFL
+1 
-7 SAILFGAL
+7 

-181 TSSSALTALNAT
+181 TSSSALTALDAT
-193 SSNWTSGKNIAWSKA
+193 LNNWISGKNIAWSKA

-218 GNVTAGQLLISQLGS
+218 GNVTAGQLLIGQLGS

-243 DLGAQTLTLVDI
+243 DLGAQELTLVDI

-349 DQIDLASKNVALG
+349 ANIGLANANVALG

-407 TAAAAA
+407 TAAA

-429 IAKNNV
+429 IAKKDII
-435 ALTIAGASVSETE
+435 LTIAGASVSETE

-495 FFALTSTTA
+495 FFALTSTTSIGD
-504 ANGLFNVAGN
+504 GLYKVAEN
-514 DKIAFK
+514 TAIAFK
-520 KADGS
+520 KADGG
-525 AATIAERNAT
+525 AATIAARNAT
-535 KAVITLKMDGGT
+535 KAVITLDYA
-547 GSSYVSA
+547 SSKYTTA

-659 IDNSE
+659 NSE

-671 TFDDVVK
+671 TFNDVVK

-689 KASKEVVTVN
+689 KASNEVVTVN
-699 ALTNGGSAEDNKI
+699 ALTGVSNAAADNTI

-735 NGVAGTVA
+735 DGVAGTVA
-743 AVNADGIIAPLTGD
+743 AVGVDNVIATLSGD
-757 GTANKPKN
+757 GTKDNKYN
-765 GLALQYGDE
+765 GLALEYGDE
-774 EIAVSATA
+774 ILAVNSGKIGQTTTEKLNNYTILDASGTA
-782 IPASESDDHKL
+782 AEGVVKIELSLAENSLGELESTPL
-793 GGYKVTTGSAATGA
+793 TATGVA
-807 VVVGFAKSAESAGT
+807 LKALAPGNSGK
-821 GVNLETGDTGVK
+821 L
-833 ITGLNAGQGGE
+833 I
-844 LVVTFTDY
+844 VTFTDY

>member
-120 QGESTAPYVKDGFWY
+120 QGESTSPYVKDGFWY

-193 SSNWTSGKNIAWSKA
+193 PSNWTSGKNIAWSKA

-218 GNVTAGQLLISQLGS
+218 GNVAAGQLLIGQLGS

-243 DLGAQTLTLVDI
+243 DLGAQELTLVDI

-349 DQIDLASKNVALG
+349 ANIGLASANVALG

-407 TAAAAA
+407 TAAA

-429 IAKNNV
+429 IAKKDV
-435 ALTIAGASVSETE
+435 VLTIAGASVSETE

-495 FFALTSTTA
+495 FFALTSATSIGDGLYKVAENTA
-504 ANGLFNVAGN
+504 
-514 DKIAFK
+514 IAFK
-520 KADGS
+520 KADGG
-525 AATIAERNAT
+525 AATIAARNAI
-535 KAVITLKMDGGT
+535 KAVITLNYT
-547 GSSYVSA
+547 GSKYTTA
-554 AKDIANIYGT
+554 AKDLANIYGT

-572 DKQGNELKK
+572 DAQGNELKK

-604 WNEGVL
+604 WNEGIL

-619 TPAFTMPTNLYTI
+619 SPAFTMPTNLYTI
-632 NKKADGTTGMTDA
+632 NKKADGTGMTDA
-645 QPDYVYTYKKAAVD
+645 QPGYTYTYKKAAV
-659 IDNSE
+659 DNSE

-671 TFDDVVK
+671 TFTDVVK

-689 KASKEVVTVN
+689 KANKEVVTVN
-699 ALTNGGSAEDNKI
+699 ALTGASNAAADNTI

-743 AVNADGIIAPLTGD
+743 AVNADGIIAALTED
-757 GTANKPKN
+757 KTANKPKN

-774 EIAVSATA
+774 EIAVSTTA
-782 IPASESDDHKL
+782 IPASASASNKL
-793 GGYKVTTGSAATGA
+793 GGYQVSTADATSGA
-807 VVVGFAKSAESAGT
+807 TIKVGFAKSAESAGGSVT
-821 GVNLETGDTGVK
+821 LEAGDTGVK

>member
-193 SSNWTSGKNIAWSKA
+193 PSNWTSGKNIAWSKA

-218 GNVTAGQLLISQLGS
+218 GNVAAGQLLIGQLGS

-243 DLGAQTLTLVDI
+243 DLGAQELTLVDI

-349 DQIDLASKNVALG
+349 ANIGLANANVALG

-407 TAAAAA
+407 TAA

-429 IAKNNV
+429 IAKKDV
-435 ALTIAGASVSETE
+435 VLTIAGASVSETE

-495 FFALTSTTA
+495 FFALTSATSIGDGLYKVAENTA
-504 ANGLFNVAGN
+504 
-514 DKIAFK
+514 IAFK
-520 KADGS
+520 KADGG
-525 AATIAERNAT
+525 AATIAARNAI
-535 KAVITLKMDGGT
+535 KAVITLNYT
-547 GSSYVSA
+547 GSKYTTA
-554 AKDIANIYGT
+554 AKDLANIYGT

-572 DKQGNELKK
+572 DAQGNELKK

-604 WNEGVL
+604 WNEGIL

-619 TPAFTMPTNLYTI
+619 SPAFTMPTNLYTI
-632 NKKADGTTGMTDA
+632 NKKADGTGMTDA
-645 QPDYVYTYKKAAVD
+645 QPGYTYTYKKAAV
-659 IDNSE
+659 DNSE

-671 TFDDVVK
+671 TFTDVVK

-689 KASKEVVTVN
+689 KANKEVVTVN
-699 ALTNGGSAEDNKI
+699 ALTGASNAAADNTI

-743 AVNADGIIAPLTGD
+743 AVNADGIIAALTED
-757 GTANKPKN
+757 KTANKPKN

-774 EIAVSATA
+774 EIAVSTTA
-782 IPASESDDHKL
+782 IPASASASNKL
-793 GGYKVTTGSAATGA
+793 GGYQVSTADATSGA
-807 VVVGFAKSAESAGT
+807 TIKVGFAKSAESAGGSVT
-821 GVNLETGDTGVK
+821 LEAGDTGVK

>member
-193 SSNWTSGKNIAWSKA
+193 PNNWISGKNIAWSKA

-218 GNVTAGQLLISQLGS
+218 GNVTAGQLLIGQLGS

-243 DLGAQTLTLVDI
+243 DLGAQELTLVDI

-349 DQIDLASKNVALG
+349 NQIGLASANVALG

-407 TAAAAA
+407 TAAA
-413 TPGLS
+413 TSGLS

-429 IAKNNV
+429 IAKKDII
-435 ALTIAGASVSETE
+435 LTIAGASVSETE

-495 FFALTSTTA
+495 FFALTSTTSIGD
-504 ANGLFNVAGN
+504 GLYKVAEN
-514 DKIAFK
+514 TAIAFK
-520 KADGS
+520 KADGG
-525 AATIAERNAT
+525 AATIAARNAT
-535 KAVITLKMDGGT
+535 KAVITLDYA
-547 GSSYVSA
+547 SSKYITA

-659 IDNSE
+659 NSE

-671 TFDDVVK
+671 TFNDVVK

-689 KASKEVVTVN
+689 KASNEVVTVN
-699 ALTNGGSAEDNKI
+699 ALTGVSNAAADNTI

-774 EIAVSATA
+774 EIAVSTTA

-807 VVVGFAKSAESAGT
+807 VVVEFAKSAESAGGSVT
-821 GVNLETGDTGVK
+821 LETGDAGVK
-833 ITGLNAGQGGE
+833 IADLNAGQGGE
-844 LVVTFTDY
+844 LVFTFTDY

>member
-1 MNKKFL
+1 
-7 SAILFGAL
+7 

-181 TSSSALTALNAT
+181 TSSSALTALDAT
-193 SSNWTSGKNIAWSKA
+193 LNNWISGKNIAWSKA

-218 GNVTAGQLLISQLGS
+218 GNVAAGQLLIGQLGS

-243 DLGAQTLTLVDI
+243 DLGAQELTLVDI

-349 DQIDLASKNVALG
+349 ANIGLANANVALG

-407 TAAAAA
+407 TAAA
-413 TPGLS
+413 TSGLS

-429 IAKNNV
+429 IAKKDV
-435 ALTIAGASVSETE
+435 DLTIAGASVSETE

-495 FFALTSTTA
+495 FFALTSTTSIGD
-504 ANGLFNVAGN
+504 GLYKVAEN
-514 DKIAFK
+514 TAIAFK
-520 KADGS
+520 KADGG
-525 AATIAERNAT
+525 AATIAARNAT
-535 KAVITLKMDGGT
+535 KAVITLYYA
-547 GSSYVSA
+547 SSKYTTA

-659 IDNSE
+659 NSE

-671 TFDDVVK
+671 TFNDVVK

-689 KASKEVVTVN
+689 KASNEVVTVN
-699 ALTNGGSAEDNKI
+699 ALTGVSNAAADNTI

-774 EIAVSATA
+774 EIAVSTTA

-807 VVVGFAKSAESAGT
+807 VVVEFAKSAESAGGSVT
-821 GVNLETGDTGVK
+821 LERGDAGVK
-833 ITGLNAGQGGE
+833 IADLNAGQGGE

>member
-1 MNKKFL
+1 
-7 SAILFGAL
+7 

-193 SSNWTSGKNIAWSKA
+193 PSNWTSGKNIAWSKA

-218 GNVTAGQLLISQLGS
+218 GNVAAGQLLIGQLGS

-243 DLGAQTLTLVDI
+243 DLGAQELTLVDI

-349 DQIDLASKNVALG
+349 ANIGLASANVALG

-407 TAAAAA
+407 TAAA

-429 IAKNNV
+429 IAKKDV
-435 ALTIAGASVSETE
+435 VLTIAGASVSETE

-495 FFALTSTTA
+495 FFALTSATSIGDGLYKVAENTA
-504 ANGLFNVAGN
+504 
-514 DKIAFK
+514 IAFK
-520 KADGS
+520 KADGG
-525 AATIAERNAT
+525 AATIAARNAI
-535 KAVITLKMDGGT
+535 KAVITLNYT
-547 GSSYVSA
+547 GSKYTTA
-554 AKDIANIYGT
+554 AKDLANIYGT

-572 DKQGNELKK
+572 DAQGNELKK

-604 WNEGVL
+604 WNEGIL

-619 TPAFTMPTNLYTI
+619 SPAFTMPTNLYTI
-632 NKKADGTTGMTDA
+632 NKKADGTGMTDA
-645 QPDYVYTYKKAAVD
+645 QPGYTYTYKKAAV
-659 IDNSE
+659 DNSE

-671 TFDDVVK
+671 TFTDVVK

-689 KASKEVVTVN
+689 KANKEVVTVN
-699 ALTNGGSAEDNKI
+699 ALTGASNAAADNTI

-743 AVNADGIIAPLTGD
+743 AVNADGIIAALTED
-757 GTANKPKN
+757 KTANKPKN

-774 EIAVSATA
+774 EIAVSTTA
-782 IPASESDDHKL
+782 IPASASASNKL
-793 GGYKVTTGSAATGA
+793 GGYQVSTADATSGA
-807 VVVGFAKSAESAGT
+807 TIKVGFAKSAESAGGSVT
-821 GVNLETGDTGVK
+821 LEAGDTSVK

>member
-171 AGVMQ
+171 AGVVQ

-218 GNVTAGQLLISQLGS
+218 GNVTAGQLLIGQLGS

-243 DLGAQTLTLVDI
+243 DLGAQELTLVDI

-349 DQIDLASKNVALG
+349 ANIGLANANVALG

-407 TAAAAA
+407 TAAA
-413 TPGLS
+413 TSGLS

-429 IAKNNV
+429 IAKKDII
-435 ALTIAGASVSETE
+435 LTIAGASVSETE

-481 ADATKTT
+481 ADTTKTT

-495 FFALTSTTA
+495 FFALTSTTSIGD
-504 ANGLFNVAGN
+504 GLYKVAEN
-514 DKIAFK
+514 TAIAFK
-520 KADGS
+520 KADGG
-525 AATIAERNAT
+525 AATIAARNAT
-535 KAVITLKMDGGT
+535 KAVITLDYA
-547 GSSYVSA
+547 SSKYTTA

-604 WNEGVL
+604 WNEGIL

-619 TPAFTMPTNLYTI
+619 IPAFTMPTNLYTI

-645 QPDYVYTYKKAAVD
+645 QPGYVYTYKKAAV
-659 IDNSE
+659 DNSE

-671 TFDDVVK
+671 TFNDVVK

-689 KASKEVVTVN
+689 KASNEVVTVN
-699 ALTNGGSAEDNKI
+699 ALTGVSNAAADNTI

-735 NGVAGTVA
+735 DGVAGTVA
-743 AVNADGIIAPLTGD
+743 AVGVDNVIATLSGD
-757 GTANKPKN
+757 GTKDNKYN
-765 GLALQYGDE
+765 GLALEYGV
-774 EIAVSATA
+774 EILAVNSGKIGQTTTEKLNNYTILDASGTA
-782 IPASESDDHKL
+782 AEGVVKIELSLAENSLGELESTPL
-793 GGYKVTTGSAATGA
+793 TATGVA
-807 VVVGFAKSAESAGT
+807 LKALAPGNSGK
-821 GVNLETGDTGVK
+821 L
-833 ITGLNAGQGGE
+833 I
-844 LVVTFTDY
+844 VTFTDY

>member
-1 MNKKFL
+1 
-7 SAILFGAL
+7 

-193 SSNWTSGKNIAWSKA
+193 PSNWTSGKNIAWSKA

-218 GNVTAGQLLISQLGS
+218 GNVAAGQLLIGQLGS

-243 DLGAQTLTLVDI
+243 DLGAQELTLVDI

-349 DQIDLASKNVALG
+349 ANIGLASANVALG

-407 TAAAAA
+407 TAAA

-429 IAKNNV
+429 IAKKDV
-435 ALTIAGASVSETE
+435 VLTIAGASVSETE

-495 FFALTSTTA
+495 FFALTSATSIGDGLYKVAENTA
-504 ANGLFNVAGN
+504 
-514 DKIAFK
+514 IAFK
-520 KADGS
+520 KADGG
-525 AATIAERNAT
+525 AATIAARNAI
-535 KAVITLKMDGGT
+535 KAVITLNYT
-547 GSSYVSA
+547 GSKYTTA
-554 AKDIANIYGT
+554 AKDLANIYGT

-572 DKQGNELKK
+572 DAQGNELKK

-604 WNEGVL
+604 WNEGIL

-619 TPAFTMPTNLYTI
+619 SPAFTMPTNLYTI
-632 NKKADGTTGMTDA
+632 NKKADGTGMTDA
-645 QPDYVYTYKKAAVD
+645 QPGYTYTYKKAAV
-659 IDNSE
+659 DNSE

-671 TFDDVVK
+671 TFTDVVK

-689 KASKEVVTVN
+689 KANKEVVTVN
-699 ALTNGGSAEDNKI
+699 ALTGASNAAADDTI

-743 AVNADGIIAPLTGD
+743 AVNADGIIAALTED
-757 GTANKPKN
+757 KTANKPKN

-774 EIAVSATA
+774 EIAVSTTA
-782 IPASESDDHKL
+782 IPASASASNKL
-793 GGYKVTTGSAATGA
+793 GGYQVSTADATSGA
-807 VVVGFAKSAESAGT
+807 TIKVGFAKSAESAGGSVT
-821 GVNLETGDTGVK
+821 LEAGDIGVK

>member
-1 MNKKFL
+1 
-7 SAILFGAL
+7 

-25 CKDYDDDIDNIN
+25 CKDYDDDIDEIN

-193 SSNWTSGKNIAWSKA
+193 PSNWTSGKNIAWSKA

-218 GNVTAGQLLISQLGS
+218 GNVAAGQLLIGQLGS

-243 DLGAQTLTLVDI
+243 DLGAQELTLVDI

-349 DQIDLASKNVALG
+349 AQIDLASKNVALG

-407 TAAAAA
+407 TAAA

-504 ANGLFNVAGN
+504 ANGLFNVADN

-520 KADGS
+520 KADGG
-525 AATIAERNAT
+525 AASIAARNAT

-610 SSVIDNSGN
+610 SSVIDNSTQN
-619 TPAFTMPTNLYTI
+619 APKVEMSDKLYTV
-632 NKKADGTTGMTDA
+632 NKKADGSPMTSGNLAYTFKYTGYDGSSQSGKSTSDFNNISTDA
-645 QPDYVYTYKKAAVD
+645 LK
-659 IDNSE
+659 I
-664 VKEAASI
+664 
-671 TFDDVVK
+671 VK
-678 DGFLKTTDYKV
+678 DGVLKVTSYTV
-689 KASKEVVTVN
+689 KANKEVVTVN
-699 ALTNGGSAEDNKI
+699 ALTNNGVATDNAI

-735 NGVAGTVA
+735 DGVAGTVA
-743 AVNADGIIAPLTGD
+743 AVGVDNVIATLSGD
-757 GTANKPKN
+757 GTKDNKYN
-765 GLALQYGDE
+765 GLALEYGDE
-774 EIAVSATA
+774 ILAVNSDKIGQSTTEKLNNYTILDASGTA
-782 IPASESDDHKL
+782 
-793 GGYKVTTGSAATGA
+793 
-807 VVVGFAKSAESAGT
+807 AK
-821 GVNLETGDTGVK
+821 GVVK
-833 ITGLNAGQGGE
+833 IELSLAENSLGE
-844 LVVTFTDY
+844 LESTPLTDAGVALKALAPGNSGKLIVTFTDY

>member
-1 MNKKFL
+1 
-7 SAILFGAL
+7 

-171 AGVMQ
+171 AGVVQ

-193 SSNWTSGKNIAWSKA
+193 PSNWTSGKNIAWSKA

-218 GNVTAGQLLISQLGS
+218 GNVTAGQLLIGQLGS

-324 VMTGYEYVIDTQ
+324 VMTEYEYVIDTQ

-407 TAAAAA
+407 TAAA

-659 IDNSE
+659 NSE

-671 TFDDVVK
+671 TFNDVVK

-689 KASKEVVTVN
+689 KASNEVVTVN
-699 ALTNGGSAEDNKI
+699 ALTNNGSAEDNGI

-743 AVNADGIIAPLTGD
+743 AVNADGIIAPFTGD

-782 IPASESDDHKL
+782 IPASASASNKL
-793 GGYKVTTGSAATGA
+793 GGYQVSTGSAATGA
-807 VVVGFAKSAESAGT
+807 VVVEFAKSAESAGT
-821 GVNLETGDTGVK
+821 GVNLEAGDTGVK

>member
-1 MNKKFL
+1 
-7 SAILFGAL
+7 

-193 SSNWTSGKNIAWSKA
+193 PNNWISGKNIAWSKA

-218 GNVTAGQLLISQLGS
+218 GNVTAGQLLIGQLGS

-243 DLGAQTLTLVDI
+243 DLGAQELTLVDI

-349 DQIDLASKNVALG
+349 ANIGLANANVALG

-407 TAAAAA
+407 TAAA

-429 IAKNNV
+429 IAKKDV
-435 ALTIAGASVSETE
+435 DLTIAGASVSETE

-495 FFALTSTTA
+495 FFALTSTTSIGD
-504 ANGLFNVAGN
+504 GLYKVAEN
-514 DKIAFK
+514 TAIAFK
-520 KADGS
+520 KADGG
-525 AATIAERNAT
+525 AATIAARNAT
-535 KAVITLKMDGGT
+535 KAVITLDYA
-547 GSSYVSA
+547 SSKYITA

-659 IDNSE
+659 NSE

-671 TFDDVVK
+671 TFNDVVK

-689 KASKEVVTVN
+689 KASNEVVTVN
-699 ALTNGGSAEDNKI
+699 ALTGVSNAAADNTI

-735 NGVAGTVA
+735 DGVAGTVA
-743 AVNADGIIAPLTGD
+743 AVGVDNVIATLSGD
-757 GTANKPKN
+757 GTKDNKYN
-765 GLALQYGDE
+765 GLALEYGDE
-774 EIAVSATA
+774 ILAVNSGKIGQTTTEKLNNYTILDASGTA
-782 IPASESDDHKL
+782 AEGVVKIELSLAENSLGELESTPL
-793 GGYKVTTGSAATGA
+793 TATGVA
-807 VVVGFAKSAESAGT
+807 LKALAPGNSGK
-821 GVNLETGDTGVK
+821 L
-833 ITGLNAGQGGE
+833 I
-844 LVVTFTDY
+844 VTFTDY

>member
-193 SSNWTSGKNIAWSKA
+193 PSNWTSGKNIAWSKA

-218 GNVTAGQLLISQLGS
+218 GNVAAGQLLIGQLGS

-243 DLGAQTLTLVDI
+243 DLGAQELTLVDI
-255 DGKTAP
+255 DGKTPP

-349 DQIDLASKNVALG
+349 ANIGLASANVALG

-407 TAAAAA
+407 TAAA

-429 IAKNNV
+429 IAKKDV
-435 ALTIAGASVSETE
+435 VLTIAGASVSETE

-495 FFALTSTTA
+495 FFALTSATSIGDGLYKVAENTA
-504 ANGLFNVAGN
+504 
-514 DKIAFK
+514 IAFK
-520 KADGS
+520 KADGG
-525 AATIAERNAT
+525 AATIAARNAI
-535 KAVITLKMDGGT
+535 KAVITLNYT
-547 GSSYVSA
+547 GSKYTTA
-554 AKDIANIYGT
+554 AKDLANIYGT

-572 DKQGNELKK
+572 DAQGNELKK

-604 WNEGVL
+604 WNEGIL

-619 TPAFTMPTNLYTI
+619 SPAFTMPTNLYTI
-632 NKKADGTTGMTDA
+632 NKKADGTGMTDA
-645 QPDYVYTYKKAAVD
+645 QPGYTYTYKKAAV
-659 IDNSE
+659 DNSE

-671 TFDDVVK
+671 TFTDVVK

-689 KASKEVVTVN
+689 KANKEVVTVN
-699 ALTNGGSAEDNKI
+699 ALTGASNAAADNTI

-743 AVNADGIIAPLTGD
+743 AVNADGIIAALTED
-757 GTANKPKN
+757 KTANKPKN

-774 EIAVSATA
+774 EIAVSTTA
-782 IPASESDDHKL
+782 IPASASASNKL
-793 GGYKVTTGSAATGA
+793 GGYQVSTADATSGA
-807 VVVGFAKSAESAGT
+807 TIKVGFAKSAESAGGSVT
-821 GVNLETGDTGVK
+821 LEAGDTGVK

>member
-193 SSNWTSGKNIAWSKA
+193 PSNWTSGKNIAWSKA

-218 GNVTAGQLLISQLGS
+218 GNVAAGQLLIGQLGS

-243 DLGAQTLTLVDI
+243 DLGAQELTLVDI

-349 DQIDLASKNVALG
+349 ANIGLASANVALG

-407 TAAAAA
+407 TAAA

-429 IAKNNV
+429 IAKKDV
-435 ALTIAGASVSETE
+435 VLTIAGASVSETE

-495 FFALTSTTA
+495 FFALTSATSIGDGLYKVAENTA
-504 ANGLFNVAGN
+504 
-514 DKIAFK
+514 IAFK
-520 KADGS
+520 KADGG
-525 AATIAERNAT
+525 AATIAARNAI
-535 KAVITLKMDGGT
+535 KAVITLNYT
-547 GSSYVSA
+547 GSKYTTA
-554 AKDIANIYGT
+554 AKDLANIYGT

-572 DKQGNELKK
+572 DAQGNELKK

-604 WNEGVL
+604 WNEGIL

-619 TPAFTMPTNLYTI
+619 SPAFTMPTNLYTI
-632 NKKADGTTGMTDA
+632 NKKADGTGMTDA
-645 QPDYVYTYKKAAVD
+645 QPGYTYTYKKAAV
-659 IDNSE
+659 DNSE

-671 TFDDVVK
+671 TFTDVVK

-689 KASKEVVTVN
+689 KANKEVVTVN
-699 ALTNGGSAEDNKI
+699 ALTGVSNAAADNTI

-743 AVNADGIIAPLTGD
+743 AVNADGIIAALTED
-757 GTANKPKN
+757 KTANKPKN

-774 EIAVSATA
+774 EIAVSTTA
-782 IPASESDDHKL
+782 IPASASASNKL
-793 GGYKVTTGSAATGA
+793 GGYQVSTADATSGA
-807 VVVGFAKSAESAGT
+807 TIKVGFAKSAESAGGSVT
-821 GVNLETGDTGVK
+821 LEAGDTGVK
-833 ITGLNAGQGGE
+833 IIGLNAGQGGE

>member
-25 CKDYDDDIDNIN
+25 CKDYDDDIDEIN

-109 TGFFATTGTTP
+109 TGFFATTGATP

-193 SSNWTSGKNIAWSKA
+193 PSNWTSGKNIAWSKA

-218 GNVTAGQLLISQLGS
+218 GNVTAGQLLIGQLGS

-349 DQIDLASKNVALG
+349 NQIGLASANVALG

-407 TAAAAA
+407 TAAA
-413 TPGLS
+413 TSGLS

-429 IAKNNV
+429 IAKKDV
-435 ALTIAGASVSETE
+435 DLTIAGASVSETE

-481 ADATKTT
+481 ADTTKTT

-525 AATIAERNAT
+525 AASIAARNAT
-535 KAVITLKMDGGT
+535 KAVITLNYA
-547 GSSYVSA
+547 SSKYTTA
-554 AKDIANIYGT
+554 AKDLANIYGT

-572 DKQGNELKK
+572 DEQGNELKK

-619 TPAFTMPTNLYTI
+619 SPAFTMPTNLYTI
-632 NKKADGTTGMTDA
+632 NKKADGIGMTDA
-645 QPDYVYTYKKAAVD
+645 QPGYTYTYKKT
-659 IDNSE
+659 DNSE

-671 TFDDVVK
+671 TFTDVVK

-689 KASKEVVTVN
+689 KANKEVVTVN
-699 ALTNGGSAEDNKI
+699 ALTGASNAAADNTI

-743 AVNADGIIAPLTGD
+743 AVNADGIIAPFTGD
-757 GTANKPKN
+757 ETANKPKN

-782 IPASESDDHKL
+782 IPASASASNKL
-793 GGYKVTTGSAATGA
+793 GGYQVSTADATSGETIKVD
-807 VVVGFAKSAESAGT
+807 FAISAESAGT
-821 GVNLETGDTGVK
+821 DANLETGDTGVE

>member
-25 CKDYDDDIDNIN
+25 CKDYDDDIDEIN

-193 SSNWTSGKNIAWSKA
+193 PSNWTSGKNIAWSKA

-218 GNVTAGQLLISQLGS
+218 GNVAAGQLLIGQLGS

-243 DLGAQTLTLVDI
+243 DLGAQELTLVDI

-306 KVNGVDK
+306 RVNGVDK

-349 DQIDLASKNVALG
+349 ANIGLASANVALG

-407 TAAAAA
+407 TAAA

-429 IAKNNV
+429 IAKKDV
-435 ALTIAGASVSETE
+435 VLTIAGASVSETE

-495 FFALTSTTA
+495 FFALTSATSIGDGLYKVAENTA
-504 ANGLFNVAGN
+504 
-514 DKIAFK
+514 IAFK
-520 KADGS
+520 KADGG
-525 AATIAERNAT
+525 AATIAARNAI
-535 KAVITLKMDGGT
+535 KAVITLNYT
-547 GSSYVSA
+547 GSKYTTA
-554 AKDIANIYGT
+554 AKDLANIYGT

-572 DKQGNELKK
+572 DAQGNELKK

-604 WNEGVL
+604 WNEGIL

-619 TPAFTMPTNLYTI
+619 SPAFTMPTNLYTI

-645 QPDYVYTYKKAAVD
+645 QPGYVYTYKKAAVD
-659 IDNSE
+659 NSE
-664 VKEAASI
+664 VKEVASI
-671 TFDDVVK
+671 TFNDIVK

-689 KASKEVVTVN
+689 KASNEVVTVN
-699 ALTNGGSAEDNKI
+699 ALTDGGSAEDNKI

-782 IPASESDDHKL
+782 IPASASASNKL
-793 GGYKVTTGSAATGA
+793 GGYQVSTADATSGA
-807 VVVGFAKSAESAGT
+807 TIKVGFAKSAESAGGSVT
-821 GVNLETGDTGVK
+821 LETSDTGVK
-833 ITGLNAGQGGE
+833 IADLNAGQGGE